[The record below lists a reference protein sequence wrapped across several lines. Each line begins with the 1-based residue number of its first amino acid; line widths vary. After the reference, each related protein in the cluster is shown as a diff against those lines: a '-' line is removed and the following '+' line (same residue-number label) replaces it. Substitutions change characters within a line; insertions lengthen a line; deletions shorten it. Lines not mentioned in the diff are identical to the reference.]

1 MRLLLACHT
10 YCVTENYHTFVCLI
24 FLIIL
29 DALMAE
35 IKQNKCEIKHMAL
48 AIVIL
53 FSFTSE
59 IKLNTITVAITVY
72 YNFIFLFISD
82 M

>member
-1 MRLLLACHT
+1 
-10 YCVTENYHTFVCLI
+10 
-24 FLIIL
+24 
-29 DALMAE
+29 MAE
-35 IKQNKCEIKHMAL
+35 IKQNKCEIKHMDL

-72 YNFIFLFISD
+72 YNFIFIHIRYVVVE
-82 M
+82 